1 MFQFELLYLLCELS
15 WAETDLFI
23 TNLDLSCNAADLP
36 SSHELSS
43 YYSREDERGAHRVIR
58 DTDPIGASYDR
69 YLRSSVLKFILLQI
83 GIHVG

>member
-1 MFQFELLYLLCELS
+1 MTYLFYICFNLNS
-15 WAETDLFI
+15 FI
-23 TNLDLSCNAADLP
+23 YFVNYLGLADLP